1 MTNNN
6 LRPEAGGD
14 PANSNDTDVHDNASV
29 THDGNDFPDAPTPET
44 NGLPQDKP
52 DLDAFAARMGTDT
65 IETGEGLDAVVDRSA
80 AEPVADSKKIF
91 AAAAFVAGLI
101 GLVVW
106 RRRRR
111 SRVARLVETINV
123 FD

>member
-1 MTNNN
+1 MMNSN

-14 PANSNDTDVHDNASV
+14 PANSNHTDVDSGASV
-29 THDGNDFPDAPTPET
+29 TRDGNDFPDAPTPDADEV
-44 NGLPQDKP
+44 PQDKP

-80 AEPVADSKKIF
+80 AEPVANSSKIF
-91 AAAAFVAGLI
+91 AAAALVAGLI
-101 GLVVW
+101 GLAMW